1 MDKYIKQLLS
11 DDSRVIIPNFGCIQA
26 SRDESQL
33 LIFNRYLNFD
43 DGKLVNAIMADK
55 DISEDDAKSLI
66 ASSVNDYNNALQ
78 NGQTVTINGVC
89 TFYRDENGN
98 IDILHPGDT
107 VPTPEPE
114 PQATPEPEPEP
125 TPAPEPEP
133 TTNTNPSPAPTTR
146 TIPSYLQ
153 KDNSHK
159 PLIVTLIILLLLL
172 IIWLL
177 LFVFF
182 KNNPVYK
189 LFFPPQ
195 KVEAPA
201 PAPAPVPADTIKVEV
216 PTPEP
221 PKVEE
226 PEPEPTTTAQP
237 LKKRYNIIVGSY
249 RDEPAATKRV
259 EDLHAKGFTDAFV
272 ATRRGHFVAVL
283 AEFNSIAEA
292 ESMQE
297 QAVESQYHI
306 ESWIT
311 NSGE

>member
-1 MDKYIKQLLS
+1 MDKYIQQLLS

-26 SRDESQL
+26 SCDESQL
-33 LIFNRYLNFD
+33 LNFNRYLNFD

-55 DISEDDAKSLI
+55 DISEDDARTLI
-66 ASSVNDYNNALQ
+66 ASNVDDYNNSLQ

-98 IDILHPGDT
+98 IDILRPGDT

-114 PQATPEPEPEP
+114 PQDTPEPEPEP
-125 TPAPEPEP
+125 TTNPAPE
-133 TTNTNPSPAPTTR
+133 PAPTTR
-146 TIPSYLQ
+146 TVPSYLQ
-153 KDNSHK
+153 KDNNHK
-159 PLIVTLIILLLLL
+159 PLIITLIILLLLL
-172 IIWLL
+172 ILWLL

-216 PTPEP
+216 PEPET
-221 PKVEE
+221 PKVEV
-226 PEPEPTTTAQP
+226 PEPETATTAQP

>member
-1 MDKYIKQLLS
+1 MDKYIQQLLS

-33 LIFNRYLNFD
+33 LNFNRYLNFD

-55 DISEDDAKSLI
+55 DISEDDARTLI
-66 ASSVNDYNNALQ
+66 ASNVDDYNNSLQ

-98 IDILHPGDT
+98 IDILRPGDT

-114 PQATPEPEPEP
+114 PQDTPEPEPEP
-125 TPAPEPEP
+125 TTNPAPE
-133 TTNTNPSPAPTTR
+133 PAPTTR
-146 TIPSYLQ
+146 TVPSYLQ
-153 KDNSHK
+153 KDNNHK
-159 PLIVTLIILLLLL
+159 PLIITLIILLLLL
-172 IIWLL
+172 ILWLL

-216 PTPEP
+216 PEPET
-221 PKVEE
+221 PKVEV
-226 PEPEPTTTAQP
+226 PEPETATTAQP